1 MLQIFILQIVYSLK
15 LFPLFWKLN
24 KITTT
29 ESAFL
34 HVKTI
39 QIFTT
44 HRGDKL
50 TFDLSLTFPVY
61 SFFLKWSCCFIN
73 ICWIKNFWIVLFI
86 FLKML
91 YIHWLW
97 IYLSSKLINK
107 IHWKLIDVQ
116 KYNITEIKCELA
128 KFCGPS
134 ARPGLCCE
142 TWGHLLVSLKF
153 ERRPLLTANVP
164 HNHRLVVTPGEQQ
177 TSLSIPG

>member
-34 HVKTI
+34 HVKTV

-73 ICWIKNFWIVLFI
+73 ICWIKNFWTVLFI
-86 FLKML
+86 FLIKCCIFIGYEFTYL
-91 YIHWLW
+91 QNWLTKSIENW
-97 IYLSSKLINK
+97 LTSK
-107 IHWKLIDVQ
+107 
-116 KYNITEIKCELA
+116 NIT
-128 KFCGPS
+128 
-134 ARPGLCCE
+134 
-142 TWGHLLVSLKF
+142 LLRSNVN
-153 ERRPLLTANVP
+153 LLSFVVQVQGQDCAVRHEDTYWCPWSSNAVP
-164 HNHRLVVTPGEQQ
+164 FLLPMSHTI
-177 TSLSIPG
+177 TDSS

>member
-34 HVKTI
+34 HVKTV

-44 HRGDKL
+44 HRVDKL

-73 ICWIKNFWIVLFI
+73 ICWIKIFWIVLFI
-86 FLKML
+86 FLIKCCIFIGYEFTYL
-91 YIHWLW
+91 QNWLTKSIENW
-97 IYLSSKLINK
+97 LTSK
-107 IHWKLIDVQ
+107 
-116 KYNITEIKCELA
+116 NITLLRSNVNL
-128 KFCGPS
+128 FCGPS

-153 ERRPLLTANVP
+153 KRRPLLTANVP

-177 TSLSIPG
+177 TPLSIPG